1 MFFHI
6 IPVLGFSQV
15 KNKKIDSLLQQSIS
29 LARSNFIKGVEVAE
43 SALQASLKS
52 NDKLA
57 VAESFRAIGI
67 NYHNANKR
75 DSAISYFLK
84 SLDIYSKLDDSK
96 GVAKVYNNLG
106 NSYKYFNNEKALYF
120 FRKTI
125 EIAKKQSLD
134 NLIGSSHLSMGTILT
149 KNKEYKAASFEYYK
163 ALSIFKKINDEKGLL
178 LSLQNIGT
186 NQYYSGEVKEAESN
200 LIQAYNLAKKNDY
213 KNTLSSI
220 NLILAAVSIS
230 KKNYK
235 SAQEH
240 INEGREIAKQL
251 YDEKL
256 VYDFTLMAF
265 ELEKK
270 QGNYKT
276 ALENLELVHS
286 RDSIYYNENV
296 SNILSLHE
304 EQQKSLEKEQEYKL
318 QLEKREKHTIVMF
331 FAVIV
336 AALCIAVIVILN
348 KSKRKAER
356 NNIRL
361 QKLNEEISVQKENL
375 NKMNLKLEDIIAER
389 TKDLISKN
397 QKLSEYS
404 SHLSH
409 QIRGPVATLKG
420 LIMLAEDELINEREY
435 IKQMKKCV
443 DDIDAQIMDI
453 NIALHDASRKGL
465 NKEDK

>member
-1 MFFHI
+1 NSLSSI
-6 IPVLGFSQV
+6 YLGLS
-15 KNKKIDSLLQQSIS
+15 DASI
-29 LARSNFIKGVEVAE
+29 
-43 SALQASLKS
+43 
-52 NDKLA
+52 
-57 VAESFRAIGI
+57 
-67 NYHNANKR
+67 
-75 DSAISYFLK
+75 
-84 SLDIYSKLDDSK
+84 
-96 GVAKVYNNLG
+96 
-106 NSYKYFNNEKALYF
+106 ALY
-120 FRKTI
+120 
-125 EIAKKQSLD
+125 D
-134 NLIGSSHLSMGTILT
+134 
-149 KNKEYKAASFEYYK
+149 Y
-163 ALSIFKKINDEKGLL
+163 
-178 LSLQNIGT
+178 
-186 NQYYSGEVKEAESN
+186 KEAEKY
-200 LIQAYNLAKKNDY
+200 IKQGTALAKE
-213 KNTLSSI
+213 L
-220 NLILAAVSIS
+220 L
-230 KKNYK
+230 
-235 SAQEH
+235 
-240 INEGREIAKQL
+240 
-251 YDEKL
+251 DEKL
-256 VYDFTLMAF
+256 IYDFTLTKYA
-265 ELEKK
+265 LEKK

-443 DDIDAQIMDI
+443 DDIDSQIMDI